1 MDVMSVASMSMV
13 QAQGNVMQKVNLA
26 LMDNALE
33 QMQVNSDALTKMMET
48 SVNPNLGQSI
58 DIRL

>member
-13 QAQGNVMQKVNLA
+13 QAQGNVMQKVNFA

>member
-13 QAQGNVMQKVNLA
+13 QAQSNVMQQVNLA
-26 LMDNALE
+26 VMDNALE